1 MSCRCYN
8 QVVEKVF
15 GNKLAKILT
24 KVGIILTKSGA
35 EVHRVEDTME
45 RICKAYGA
53 SVIDAYVTPTLLII
67 SFSFKDQSELYHNI
81 KRVYSSSYDLFK
93 IDKINSLSREV
104 CSKPIDL
111 DLFDELLDKIDNE
124 KGYSTWMLCLAGAL
138 CAFGFAFFFKGD
150 LKDALCAALIG
161 SFIEFLL
168 FKISHLSFP
177 NFFKYVFLS
186 MILTLLSII
195 MALIFKCDRDIVTIS
210 SLMLLV
216 PGLAIT
222 NAIRDSVSLDLVS
235 GLVRASEA
243 IINAAAIALG
253 SLLVMLMMRGL

>member
-1 MSCRCYN
+1 MKEFDPNR
-8 QVVEKVF
+8 
-15 GNKLAKILT
+15 LARLAT
-24 KVGIILTKSGA
+24 RAGIILMRSGA
-35 EVHRVEDTME
+35 ETYRVEETMNY
-45 RICKAYGA
+45 ILKSYGA
-53 SVIDAYVTPTLLII
+53 SVCDSYATPTLLIT
-67 SFSFKDQSELYHNI
+67 SFSLDGELYHNI
-81 KRVYSSSYDLFK
+81 KRVKMGDIDLDKIIKINDLSRLAYKHDLSLEEFEKRLSDIENEASFSLLFK
-93 IDKINSLSREV
+93 I
-104 CSKPIDL
+104 
-111 DLFDELLDKIDNE
+111 F
-124 KGYSTWMLCLAGAL
+124 GAFI

-168 FKISHLSFP
+168 IKISHLSFP

-195 MALIFKCDRDIVTIS
+195 LALIFRCDRDIVTIS

-253 SLLVMLMMRGL
+253 SLLVMFMMRGL